1 MQSRGSSAAKLRRS
15 HELTRKSHQID
26 LELALTRSLALCMI
40 DQYLTQFLDHL
51 RYERNVSAH
60 TVRNYESDLIQFFD
74 FLAAANRSNQTASR
88 AHARR
93 RQPAIAQIDHLTIRE
108 WLSNLHSDHK
118 KKTSIARKLAALRT
132 FFQFLVRE
140 EIIETN
146 PAKLVATPRKEKKL
160 PAHLSIEDAIRFIET
175 PDSETDF
182 GKRDRAILELLYATG
197 VRVSELVSLN
207 LRDIDFQNKLLRVLG
222 KRRKERIVP
231 FGDPAAN
238 ALHDYFPVRQKLL
251 LNAPVTSRDAQPL
264 ILNYQG
270 TRMSTRSVGRLVEK
284 YIRLCAG
291 IHDISP
297 HALRHSFA
305 THLLDSGADLRDIQ
319 ELLGHARLSTTQIY
333 THVSMEKLI
342 EVYDKAHPKA

>member
-1 MQSRGSSAAKLRRS
+1 ML
-15 HELTRKSHQID
+15 
-26 LELALTRSLALCMI
+26 
-40 DQYLTQFLDHL
+40 DQLLTQFLDHL
-51 RYERNVSAH
+51 RYERNVSTH
-60 TVRNYESDLIQFFD
+60 TVRNYESDLRQFCE
-74 FLAAANRSNQTASR
+74 FLAPSEKEPGAKPG
-88 AHARR
+88 RR
-93 RQPAIAQIDHLTIRE
+93 DEPDLRQIDHLTIRE
-108 WLSNLHSDHK
+108 WLATLHSDQK

-140 EIIETN
+140 GVVELN
-146 PAKLVATPRKEKKL
+146 PAKLVSTPRKEKKL
-160 PAHLSIEDAIRFIET
+160 PVHLSIEDAVRFIET
-175 PDSETDF
+175 PNIETDF

-197 VRVSELVSLN
+197 VRVSELVQLN
-207 LRDIDFQNKLLRVLG
+207 LRDIDFKNKLLRVFG

-231 FGDPAAN
+231 FGDPAAR
-238 ALHDYFPVRQKLL
+238 ALQAYLDIRETFLM
-251 LNAPVTSRDAQPL
+251 NAPVSKRDAQPL

-270 TRMSTRSVGRLVEK
+270 TRMTTRSVGRLVEK

-291 IHDISP
+291 IHAISP

-342 EVYDKAHPKA
+342 EVYDKSHPKA